1 MLQQALHLHTLTVRP
16 SPLNVLPT
24 SGLAE
29 RKALQPVCVPES
41 SGKPSHLYSGK
52 GDFQIFV
59 SGSQNTKVSLEGEGE
74 SLLHPQHDLE
84 LGL

>member
-1 MLQQALHLHTLTVRP
+1 MLQRALHLHTLTVRP
-16 SPLNVLPT
+16 SPLSVLPT
-24 SGLAE
+24 SGL
-29 RKALQPVCVPES
+29 QPVCAPES

-74 SLLHPQHDLE
+74 SLLHPQPDLE
-84 LGL
+84 L